1 VSDGPSPLGD
11 ALRQWARRRRSVDLL
26 VITDVRRLWPDLV
39 AAPLAARC
47 VPEVVRDGVLYVRV
61 PTGAF
66 AERLRMDA
74 ASILEGLAVLGERA
88 PRALA
93 TVVGEVRP
101 RRK

>member
-1 VSDGPSPLGD
+1 MSEGPTPLGD

-26 VITDVRRLWPDLV
+26 VISDVRRLWPDLV
-39 AAPLAARC
+39 ASPLAERC

-66 AERLRMDA
+66 AERLRMDTT
-74 ASILEGLAVLGERA
+74 SILAGLAVLGERA

-93 TVVGEVRP
+93 TVVGDARP